1 MNGLQE
7 HNITMDE
14 LVRWVKT
21 RVSKMAK
28 VVHPYA
34 KNRLENVPS
43 ISHPHGW
50 ELSIVFI
57 S

>member
-7 HNITMDE
+7 HKRTMDE

-21 RVSKMAK
+21 RVSKMAQ

-34 KNRLENVPS
+34 RNRLENVPL